1 MGSSRVKVPHIKLFP
16 VELSKFEEDL
26 DITTAK
32 GSMHNTTRHETP
44 IPGNV
49 STLDF
54 PIIRVKVASRILE
67 VIYCDGLIGN
77 FDPEW

>member
-1 MGSSRVKVPHIKLFP
+1 
-16 VELSKFEEDL
+16 
-26 DITTAK
+26 
-32 GSMHNTTRHETP
+32 MHNTTRHETP

-54 PIIRVKVASRILE
+54 PIIRVKVESRILE